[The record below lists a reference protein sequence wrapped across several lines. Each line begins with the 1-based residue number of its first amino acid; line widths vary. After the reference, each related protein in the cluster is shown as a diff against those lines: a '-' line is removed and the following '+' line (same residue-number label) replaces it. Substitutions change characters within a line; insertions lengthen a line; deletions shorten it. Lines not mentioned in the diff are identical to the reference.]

1 MAADKR
7 KILEAARR
15 HAQRGAKEKALKEYA
30 KLRKLDPRDTKLQL
44 EIGDARQRW
53 GQVAEA
59 VEAYSSVADQFM
71 KDGFDARAVAVFK
84 QIQNLDLG
92 ALSTYEPLAELYQR
106 MGLSAEA
113 IACLQTAAD
122 AYHKADQKQEALGL
136 LRKMAM
142 IDPSNTVSRLKVAD
156 LLHQEGMNEEA
167 VSEYDEIVAE
177 MEAQSDFEA
186 AAKVFERILEVM
198 PDRTSTLAHYARNL
212 IDRGAGQRAEAL
224 AKRALEAD
232 PSPEHYELLA
242 EIYRA
247 DKRDDDLV
255 NLYRELAEV
264 YRERGDEERGREIL
278 QRYVPL
284 DDLSTAADIGAE
296 TEDLPA
302 KAVQLD
308 ELSLGDETTMLD
320 EDLLSDESLLVT
332 DGGTGLG
339 LPSPGAGPQSS
350 ALGPDANEQ
359 TRILPKEGERST
371 ASADPEQLMA
381 EASVYL
387 RYGKRDQAI
396 ANLKSVLEW
405 EADHRPAL
413 ERLGE
418 AYADAGE
425 APAAIQVWSR
435 AAVLAAA
442 DGEPEAANLLRRRIK
457 ALGSDAS
464 DSLDRIPPSDDGGT
478 PNDASDDRG
487 GKTDA
492 ASPPAPEE
500 PELEE
505 IQLEEIKLEEV
516 QLDPAPAEADDLEEV
531 EFGEAPEADE
541 LQAMEQN
548 ESPFQVGDLDELDLD
563 ETPPEDDELEEIELT
578 DIEIDIDA
586 ASFIG
591 ATPAEPQAAPD
602 QQPAADGSGASS
614 PSPQQL
620 ADDLEEADFYLEQGL
635 LDEAEEVY
643 NRVLS
648 IAPNHPHAM
657 VRLGEVAAQRGEDP
671 AGAATSAVDSPSVD
685 EGDIPDNE
693 AELEVGEDLT
703 SWTDSEDLDF
713 DGPTLGVGDEPEDPD
728 EDTWSG
734 EADVAADASLG
745 DPVEEAAD
753 PAAELDAAAIPD
765 LDEEGETFDDDL
777 GVEVEIDVDL
787 DLEQAN
793 EVGDPGL
800 LEAEAPSADDSGVQ
814 ESSSAPMLDPEPD
827 TAQQLA
833 VTSVDFGDDEEPENV
848 AAGAGFDLAAELSQA
863 LDAEAAPASTAQA
876 SGEGADTSDDGF
888 AAVFA
893 EFKKGVNETLSD
905 GDYQAHYDLGIAYRE
920 MGLLDDAVGEFRN
933 AMGDPGRKIGCL
945 HLIGLCALDQGQP
958 EQAISHLQEALA
970 GQPDPGD
977 PELALRL
984 DLGRSLEAAGD
995 LVEARSAYERVHS
1008 TNPSFGDV
1016 EARLEALDEQKQ
1028 ETPSAPDDATDTEQ
1042 YESFDDFL
1050 EEVEAEEQADSDAA
1064 SASAGAAEAVEVA
1077 SIESEEAFDDVI
1089 DEVDEASEPEIAG
1102 DAEDQVEATA
1112 ASQMEEVVTD
1122 SETVSGDLENEEA
1135 LAMDEVVAAEEI
1147 EEVDAPEF
1155 EAAAM
1160 EDASEGSRSSSD
1172 ASFEEPDIEIEIVTT
1187 EAEPSEP
1194 DCSDD
1199 SETEVAAV
1207 ESDDQT
1213 DSPSNEPDDANATT
1227 PIATSDSEQAFEAV
1241 EDQQAVE
1248 QSPPPRKKKK
1258 KKISFV

>member
-1 MAADKR
+1 LAADKR

-15 HAQRGAKEKALKEYA
+15 HAQKGAKEKALKEYA

-59 VEAYSSVADQFM
+59 IEAYSSVADQFM

-84 QIQNLDLG
+84 QIQNLDPG
-92 ALSTYEPLAELYQR
+92 ALSTYEPLAQLYQR

-122 AYHKADQKQEALGL
+122 AYHKADQKQEALSL
-136 LRKMAM
+136 LRKMAL

-308 ELSLGDETTMLD
+308 ELSLGDETSMLD

-339 LPSPGAGPQSS
+339 LPSPGSGPKSP

-359 TRILPKEGERST
+359 TRILRKEGEGST

-442 DGEPEAANLLRRRIK
+442 DGEPQAANLLRRRIK

-464 DSLDRIPPSDDGGT
+464 DSLDLIPPSDDGGT

-500 PELEE
+500 LELEE

-531 EFGEAPEADE
+531 ELGEAPEADE

-548 ESPFQVGDLDELDLD
+548 ESPFQVGDLDELDLDELDLD

-591 ATPAEPQAAPD
+591 ATPGVPQAAPD

-620 ADDLEEADFYLEQGL
+620 ADDLEEADFYLQQGL

-671 AGAATSAVDSPSVD
+671 AGSATSAIDPPSVD

-703 SWTDSEDLDF
+703 SWTDTEDLDF

-745 DPVEEAAD
+745 DPVEDAAD

-777 GVEVEIDVDL
+777 DVEVEIDLDL
-787 DLEQAN
+787 DLEQAP

-814 ESSSAPMLDPEPD
+814 ESSSAPMLDSEPD

-863 LDAEAAPASTAQA
+863 LDDEAAPASTAQA

-977 PELALRL
+977 PELALQL

-995 LVEARSAYERVHS
+995 LEEARSAYQRVHS

-1064 SASAGAAEAVEVA
+1064 RASAGAAEAVEVA

-1102 DAEDQVEATA
+1102 DAENQVEVTA
-1112 ASQMEEVVTD
+1112 AVSQMEEVVTD
-1122 SETVSGDLENEEA
+1122 SEAVSGDLENEEA
-1135 LAMDEVVAAEEI
+1135 LAMDEAVAAEEI

-1155 EAAAM
+1155 EVAAM
-1160 EDASEGSRSSSD
+1160 EDASKGSPSSSD
-1172 ASFEEPDIEIEIVTT
+1172 ADSEEPDIEIEIVTA
-1187 EAEPSEP
+1187 EAEPLEP
-1194 DCSDD
+1194 DCSGD
-1199 SETEVAAV
+1199 SATEVAAI

-1213 DSPSNEPDDANATT
+1213 DSLSNEPDDANATT
-1227 PIATSDSEQAFEAV
+1227 PIA
-1241 EDQQAVE
+1241 
-1248 QSPPPRKKKK
+1248 PRKKKK